1 MRSVVSVSLPKTM
14 ASELERFVSRTGRN
28 KSDVM
33 KEALGLF
40 LWEQRFQAT
49 RKVLIAKAK
58 RQGIVT
64 DDDVFE
70 IAS

>member
-1 MRSVVSVSLPKTM
+1 MRSVVSVSLPKAM
-14 ASELERFVSRTGRN
+14 ASELERFVTGTGRN

-49 RKVLIAKAK
+49 RKVLTEKAK
-58 RQGIVT
+58 RLGLVT
-64 DDDVFE
+64 DDDLFE
-70 IAS
+70 TAS